1 MAQEGQ
7 NEARH
12 TADGVAGHVVY
23 FTGCTEDEVRALYD
37 ALPTSH
43 EYGDKRSVLAD
54 GTVLVGREAHDA
66 LVARELRLKTRKRV
80 ALVTTT
86 ATHMGTGTWRQPL
99 KAPMRVHIAFVSTAD
114 WQAVGLDAE
123 ALFLCLDGN
132 LHGPR
137 IGPYTF
143 NFTAYVASVYEDLCM
158 SLSAL
163 RQVALQEGA
172 KLHIKLVP
180 LGVGPTIRTRFGDYL
195 GPTVIPAYLTAL
207 QYACNAMISDS
218 WVEAIEFVD
227 HTGGAISPF
236 VSVKRSVKVISNS
249 TRDALDFSGARGRPA
264 IVAPCDAFCRIGGS
278 PTDKNLA
285 ATLAMNTTMRT
296 DNVRPSFVNVE
307 QI

>member
-1 MAQEGQ
+1 M
-7 NEARH
+7 
-12 TADGVAGHVVY
+12 VY
-23 FTGCTEDEVRALYD
+23 FTGCTEDEVRSLY
-37 ALPTSH
+37 AVLPTSH

-54 GTVLVGREAHDA
+54 GTVISGREAHDQLA
-66 LVARELRLKTRKRV
+66 SRDLRLKTRKRV
-80 ALVTTT
+80 ALITTT

-99 KAPMRVHIAFVSTAD
+99 KAPTTVYIAFVSTAD
-114 WQAVGLDAE
+114 WQAVDLDAE
-123 ALFLCLDGN
+123 SFFLCLDSN

-163 RQVALQEGA
+163 RQVAHRDGV

-207 QYACNAMISDS
+207 QYACNAMISDT
-218 WVEAIEFVD
+218 WTEAIEFVD

-264 IVAPCDAFCRIGGS
+264 IVAPSDSFCRIGGA

-285 ATLAMNTTMRT
+285 ATLAMNTTMRL
-296 DNVRPSFVNVE
+296 DKSEPSFVNVE
-307 QI
+307 QF